1 MAEFS
6 ENDFILSLN
15 NFLPDNSTEQI
26 SPKDVRDVFTNAV
39 DSTHRFLE
47 LHSIKALNIESA
59 YLRQTK
65 VGELALD
72 NLDLPYESGVDNTA
86 VGYSSMG
93 GNVYGKQN
101 TALGSYSL
109 SCNLDGN
116 YNTAIGFSSVVGN
129 VEGHGNVGLGLKT
142 LYGLRNGDFNIA
154 IGHGA
159 GYYVGKSDSYQF
171 YLGSHP
177 EASGD
182 CCLDGSGTPLLRG
195 DLQELKLAVGTNEL
209 HNYGTLQVSGD
220 ISPTVT
226 RTFNLGND
234 NRAWKSINGQLQFPH
249 SDIVK
254 STSHIIP
261 CYDGLDLGTPELR
274 WDGFFRDVQ
283 IYGDLT
289 VNGETVCPSGS
300 GLQRFAEGFFIEDV
314 DPATDFCNPTSGLF
328 REKRTCEGVCEDG
341 DTFYAVNRDACLT
354 IYNGTYAQF
363 AKHGEEWRPIW
374 VSCCATNPFSTTTT
388 TAGPTTTTTSAPTTT
403 TTSGPT
409 TTTTSGPTTTT
420 TSGPTTTTTTVAPTT
435 TTTTTIAPFGFA
447 GCEALDIHP
456 SAEQV
461 AATVP
466 YTPVGYAHEFPSG
479 AKSIFINTSF
489 QGDAED
495 PSMDLFL
502 MMKQKGN
509 FAREQ
514 EMGIGITQCDMVSD
528 NPDASGWGSGFMALQ
543 TDGQLI
549 PSTAQLVSGVS
560 LANFKSF
567 VDDLNY
573 DTWPTNRTAMGVD
586 GTHNNSGVLIL
597 GYHDRCGPMTE
608 LSGIVA
614 ASADVFYN
622 YMRCNGVIW
631 VRGAHTSGNCL
642 DIDNMNFI
650 LKELL
655 CESKFS
661 ADTDIQL
668 QGSSILQT
676 IDDEFG
682 TPDSIR
688 VSGFDL
694 GYPGSLSGGCKL
706 CVPDASGF
714 YLWNEALG
722 VAQDLF
728 GQGIN
733 SSVNSGDPFRAGA
746 LSGNVVD
753 PIFIHSGVKNPYVSP
768 AEDVVGQYYGSGVFT
783 MVHEYTM
790 ASGYGGDECQSL
802 VPWGCCG
809 HPVSPGP
816 GPCDLSIDNTG
827 KILTHTS
834 AKYGTVQLT
843 LCHCALLRWGGRTQ
857 SEIDAIPIKCIRDD
871 VQSAKDYYELNCPCG
886 TTTTTTA
893 NPTTTTTL
901 GPLGACCQPDGAGG
915 FDCFDNQYAQSCDIG
930 GSTFYPGQTCSEITC
945 GTTTTTTAAPDACEI
960 TCGWEYSTFGGW
972 SVTGASIPCPF
983 DCGSFES
990 CGSLN
995 NAGQVSALYQ
1005 AAQGGAP
1012 RDGSNI
1018 QFKYNCVTTAFT
1030 YISHTH

>member
-15 NFLPDNSTEQI
+15 TFLPDNSTEQI

-39 DSTHRFLE
+39 DSSHRFLE

-59 YLRQTK
+59 HLRQTK

-72 NLDLPYESGVDNTA
+72 GLDLAYESGVDNTA

-129 VEGHGNVGLGLKT
+129 VEGDGNVGVGLKT
-142 LYGLRNGDFNIA
+142 LYGLRGGDFNIA

-220 ISPTVT
+220 ISPTAT

-289 VNGETVCPSGS
+289 VNGDTVCPSGS

-314 DPATDFCNPTSGLF
+314 GPATDFCNPTSGLF

-341 DTFYAVNRDACLT
+341 DTFYAVNRDACLS

-374 VSCCATNPFSTTTT
+374 VSCCATNPLSTTTT
-388 TAGPTTTTTSAPTTT
+388 TAGPTTT

-420 TSGPTTTTTTVAPTT
+420 TSGPTTTTTSGPTT
-435 TTTTTIAPFGFA
+435 TTTAIPSFGYA
-447 GCEALDIHP
+447 GCEAIDVHP

-466 YTPVGYAHEFPSG
+466 HTSVGYAHEFPSG

-502 MMKQKGN
+502 TMKQKGN

-514 EMGIGITQCDMVSD
+514 QMGVGITACDIVSD

-567 VDDLNY
+567 VDNLNY
-573 DTWPTNRTAMGVD
+573 ETWPTNRTTMGVD

-614 ASADVFYN
+614 ASSDVFYN

-631 VRGAHTSGNCL
+631 VRGAHTSGSCL

-676 IDDEFG
+676 DDDKFQML
-682 TPDSIR
+682 DS
-688 VSGFDL
+688 VASGFDL
-694 GYPGSLSGGCKL
+694 GYPGSLSGGSKL
-706 CVPDASGF
+706 CVPFASGF
-714 YLWNEALG
+714 YLWNEELG
-722 VAQDLF
+722 KPQDLF
-728 GQGIN
+728 GKGIN
-733 SSVNSGDPFRAGA
+733 SSVNSGDPFRAVA

-753 PIFIHSGVKNPYVSP
+753 PIFIHSGVKNPYASP
-768 AEDVVGQYYGSGVFT
+768 TEDVVGQYYGSGVFT

-790 ASGYGGDECQSL
+790 ASGYGGSECQSL

-809 HPVSPGP
+809 HPMQFTDT
-816 GPCDLSIDNTG
+816 GPCSNIPDESFIG
-827 KILTHTS
+827 GVVTHSLWDDHSTRVPMTRC
-834 AKYGTVQLT
+834 G
-843 LCHCALLRWGGRTQ
+843 CAYNRWGGRTQ
-857 SEIDAIPIKCIRDD
+857 SEIDAIPLKCVRDD
-871 VQSAKDYYELNCPCG
+871 VQSAKDYYELNCPCT

-893 NPTTTTTL
+893 GPT
-901 GPLGACCQPDGAGG
+901 
-915 FDCFDNQYAQSCDIG
+915 
-930 GSTFYPGQTCSEITC
+930 
-945 GTTTTTTAAPDACEI
+945 TTTTTTAAPSCII
-960 TCGWEYSTFGGW
+960 TCTWEYDAFSGGW
-972 SVTGASIPCPF
+972 SATGTNVPCPI
-983 DCGSFES
+983 DCSSGQS
-990 CGSLN
+990 CSSLDETII
-995 NAGQVSALYQ
+995 ATLYP
-1005 AAQGGAP
+1005 GGAP
-1012 RDGSNI
+1012 FNGATVTFTFNCNTNAYTYVSN
-1018 QFKYNCVTTAFT
+1018 T
-1030 YISHTH
+1030 

>member
-15 NFLPDNSTEQI
+15 NFLPDNSSEEV

-59 YLRQTK
+59 HLRQTK

-72 NLDLPYESGVDNTA
+72 NLDLAYESGVDNTA
-86 VGYSSMG
+86 IGYSSIR

-314 DPATDFCNPTSGLF
+314 GPATDFCNPTSGLF

-341 DTFYAVNRDACLT
+341 DTFYAVNRDTCLT

-363 AKHGEEWRPIW
+363 AKHGTEWRPIW
-374 VSCCATNPFSTTTT
+374 LSCCAANPFSTTTT
-388 TAGPTTTTTSAPTTT
+388 TSGPTTT

-420 TSGPTTTTTTVAPTT
+420 TSGPTTTTTT
-435 TTTTTIAPFGFA
+435 IAPFGFA
-447 GCEALDIHP
+447 GCEALDVHP
-456 SAEQV
+456 SVEQV

-514 EMGIGITQCDMVSD
+514 EMGIGITQCDIVHE

-549 PSTAQLVSGVS
+549 PNTAQLVSGVS

-567 VDDLNY
+567 VDDLDY

-614 ASADVFYN
+614 ASSDVFYN

-642 DIDNMNFI
+642 DVDNMNFI

-694 GYPGSLSGGCKL
+694 GYPGSLSGGSKL
-706 CVPDASGF
+706 CVPFASGF
-714 YLWNEALG
+714 YLWNEELG
-722 VAQDLF
+722 AAQDLF
-728 GQGIN
+728 GQGVN
-733 SSVNSGDPFRAGA
+733 SSLNSGDPFRAAA

-790 ASGYGGDECQSL
+790 ASGYGGNECDTL
-802 VPWGCCG
+802 IPWGCCG
-809 HPVSPGP
+809 HPISPGP

-834 AKYGTVQLT
+834 SAYGTVPLT
-843 LCHCALLRWGGRTQ
+843 LCHCALLRWAGRTQ
-857 SEIDAIPIKCIRDD
+857 SQIDAIPLKCLRDD
-871 VQSAKDYYELNCPCG
+871 VQSAKDYYEANCPC
-886 TTTTTTA
+886 TTTTTSP
-893 NPTTTTTL
+893 PTTTTTS
-901 GPLGACCQPDGAGG
+901 GP
-915 FDCFDNQYAQSCDIG
+915 
-930 GSTFYPGQTCSEITC
+930 
-945 GTTTTTTAAPDACEI
+945 TTTTPAPSCII
-960 TCGWEYSTFGGW
+960 TCTWEYDSFTGGW
-972 SVTGASIPCPF
+972 ANQGTNTSCAIDCSSGQSCNTLSEFVIETLYPGTPANGSRVTFTFNC
-983 DCGSFES
+983 
-990 CGSLN
+990 N
-995 NAGQVSALYQ
+995 TNAY
-1005 AAQGGAP
+1005 
-1012 RDGSNI
+1012 
-1018 QFKYNCVTTAFT
+1018 T
-1030 YISHTH
+1030 YVSHT

>member
-15 NFLPDNSTEQI
+15 TFLPDNSTEQI

-59 YLRQTK
+59 HLRQTK

-72 NLDLPYESGVDNTA
+72 GLDLAYESGVDNTA
-86 VGYSSMG
+86 VGYSSIG

-129 VEGHGNVGLGLKT
+129 VEGHGNVGVGLKT

-159 GYYVGKSDSYQF
+159 GYYIGKSDSYQF

-314 DPATDFCNPTSGLF
+314 GPATDFCNPTSGLF

-341 DTFYAVNRDACLT
+341 DTFYAVNRDTCLT

-363 AKHGEEWRPIW
+363 AKHGTEWRPIW
-374 VSCCATNPFSTTTT
+374 LSCCVTNPYSPP
-388 TAGPTTTTTSAPTTT
+388 ATTTTTSAPTTT
-403 TTSGPT
+403 TTSAPT

-447 GCEALDIHP
+447 GCEAIDVHP

-466 YTPVGYAHEFPSG
+466 YTPVGYAHTFPSG
-479 AKSIFINTSF
+479 SKSIFINTSF
-489 QGDAED
+489 QGDAEN
-495 PSMDLFL
+495 PNQALL
-502 MMKQKGN
+502 NMMGN
-509 FAREQ
+509 RGNIAREQ
-514 EMGIGITQCDMVSD
+514 EQGVTISSCDIVHE
-528 NPDASGWGSGFMALQ
+528 NPEASGWGSGFMALQ
-543 TDGQLI
+543 TDTQVVVDKGL
-549 PSTAQLVSGVS
+549 TSGVT
-560 LANFKSF
+560 LADFKTF
-567 VDDLNY
+567 VDALNY
-573 DTWPTNRTAMGVD
+573 DTWPANRNLVTSH
-586 GTHNNSGVLIL
+586 HNNSGILIL
-597 GYHDRCGPMTE
+597 GYHDRCGAMSE

-622 YMRCNGVIW
+622 YMRCNGIIW

-642 DIDNMNFI
+642 DVDNMNFV

-655 CESKFS
+655 CESRFS
-661 ADTDIQL
+661 SDPDIQL

-676 IDDEFG
+676 EHDELGMSG
-682 TPDSIR
+682 THLI
-688 VSGFDL
+688 SGFDL
-694 GYPGSLSGGCKL
+694 GYPGSLSGGSKL
-706 CVPDASGF
+706 CVPFGSGF
-714 YLWNEALG
+714 YLWNESLG
-722 VAQDLF
+722 AAQDLF
-728 GQGIN
+728 GRGVN
-733 SSVNSGDPFRAGA
+733 SSLNSGDPFRAGA

-753 PIFIHSGVKNPYVSP
+753 PVYIHSGVKNPYVSP
-768 AEDVVGQYYGSGVFT
+768 TEDVVGQYYGSGVFT

-790 ASGYGGDECQSL
+790 ASGYGGDLCDSMIK
-802 VPWGCCG
+802 WGCCA
-809 HPVSPGP
+809 HPFVLS
-816 GPCDLSIDNTG
+816 GPCDDSSP
-827 KILTHTS
+827 LTHRLWDDSTRRP
-834 AKYGTVQLT
+834 VT
-843 LCHCALLRWGGRTQ
+843 LCGCAYNRWRGRTQ
-857 SEIDAIPIKCIRDD
+857 SEIDAIPLKCVRDD
-871 VQSAKDYYELNCPCG
+871 VQDAYNYYQANCPCT

-893 NPTTTTTL
+893 
-901 GPLGACCQPDGAGG
+901 GP
-915 FDCFDNQYAQSCDIG
+915 
-930 GSTFYPGQTCSEITC
+930 
-945 GTTTTTTAAPDACEI
+945 TTTTTTAAPDACDI
-960 TCGWEYSTFGGW
+960 TCGWEYSTFTGW
-972 SVTGASIPCPF
+972 SVAGANIPCPF
-983 DCGSFES
+983 DCGSFET

-995 NAGQVSALYQ
+995 NTGQVDALYQ
-1005 AAQGGAP
+1005 AAHGGAP

-1030 YISHTH
+1030 YINHTH